1 MREQIKKQILHNLL
15 TEVTK
20 RYDHV
25 MAENTRIF
33 EKISYEATHDELTG
47 LYNRAHFLKE
57 LKTIFYQTQKHG
69 SISAILFIDL
79 DNFKVINDTI
89 GHQFGDILLKQIARK
104 MRESVTD
111 EHMLAR
117 FGGDEFVLL
126 LKHIGTDKDEAAGQI
141 EAIAQKL
148 LDTINY
154 TYSIHQKI
162 YQVTASIGIT
172 LFGDDAID
180 DVNDILRHADSA
192 MYEAKRQGKACY
204 VFFTPA
210 IESRLQ
216 QKLHM
221 ETALRQSIKEEDFF
235 FVFQSQID
243 ASGKISGAEALIRWR
258 HPERGVVT
266 PQEFIP
272 LAEETG
278 LIIPI
283 GEWVLER
290 ACTILSRWQEDPVF
304 APLKLSIN
312 CSAIE
317 FMQEDYAQKVIDM
330 VQAHGIDPGRLTIE
344 ITESLLMTENET
356 LLKTMNRLNDFG
368 ITLAIDDF
376 GTGYSS
382 LAYIKKFPIGILK
395 IDQSFLNDIVDQP
408 SDQALVKAIISV
420 AKDFGMSIIAEGIE
434 TREQMVILHTLGDD
448 ITSQGYFYGE
458 PTSQEVFEE
467 DLRKRIS
474 SSQQR

>member
-33 EKISYEATHDELTG
+33 QKISYEATHDELTG
-47 LYNRAHFLKE
+47 LHNRSYFIKE
-57 LKTIFYQTQKHG
+57 LKSIFYQSQKQG
-69 SISAILFIDL
+69 SVSAILFIDL
-79 DNFKVINDTI
+79 DNFKVINDTV
-89 GHQFGDILLKQIARK
+89 GHQFGDILLKQIAGK
-104 MRESVTD
+104 MREAVT
-111 EHMLAR
+111 EEQMLAR

-126 LKHIGTDKDEAAGQI
+126 LKHIGVDRQKAQQHI
-141 EAIAQKL
+141 ERVAQKL
-148 LDTINY
+148 LETISY

-162 YQVTASIGIT
+162 YQVTASIGIAV
-172 LFGDDAID
+172 FGNDAID

-204 VFFTPA
+204 VFFTQA

-221 ETALRQSIKEEDFF
+221 ETALRQSIERREFSLI
-235 FVFQSQID
+235 FQQQVDLQGRIV
-243 ASGKISGAEALIRWR
+243 GAEALIRWN
-258 HPERGVVT
+258 HPTEGEVS

-283 GEWVLER
+283 GEWVLDR
-290 ACTILSRWQEDPVF
+290 ACHVLSRWEDQPKF
-304 APLKLSIN
+304 ASLKLSIN

-317 FMQEDYAQKVIDM
+317 FMQKDYAQKVIDT
-330 VQAHGIDPGRLTIE
+330 VKAYGVDPNRLTLE
-344 ITESLLMTENET
+344 ITESLLMTDNEM
-356 LLKTMNRLNDFG
+356 LLETMNTLKDIG

-395 IDQSFLNDIVDQP
+395 IDQSFLEDIVDEP
-408 SDQALVKAIISV
+408 SDQTLVKAIISV
-420 AKDFGMSIIAEGIE
+420 AKDFNMSIIAEGVE
-434 TREQMVILHTLGDD
+434 TREQIEVLRALGGDD
-448 ITSQGYFYGE
+448 IISQGYLYGK
-458 PTSQEVFEE
+458 PTPLDVFEWHVKE
-467 DLRKRIS
+467 G
-474 SSQQR
+474 